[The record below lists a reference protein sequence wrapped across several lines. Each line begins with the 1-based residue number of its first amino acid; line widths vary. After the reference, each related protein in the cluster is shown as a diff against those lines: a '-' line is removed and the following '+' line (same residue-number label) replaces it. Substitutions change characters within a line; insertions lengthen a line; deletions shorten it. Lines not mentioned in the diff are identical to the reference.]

1 MSAFQ
6 YIVTAVLVLLAWTTV
21 RAAARGGIRKRIATF
36 WLLIWSAVGVAA
48 LWPRST
54 LIVAR
59 ALGIGRGADLVMYSS
74 VLAMLVGFFYIYTR
88 FRRMDRSLTLLV
100 RRLAVDNPVLPEAGP
115 PALDGSEPSTAAPG
129 PSSSD

>member
-6 YIVTAVLVLLAWTTV
+6 YLVLAVLLLLAWLTM
-21 RAAARGGIRKRIATF
+21 RAAVRGGIRKRIAGF
-36 WLLIWSAVGVAA
+36 WLLIWTAVGVAA

-59 ALGIGRGADLVMYSS
+59 ALGIGRGADLVMYCS
-74 VLAMLVGFFYIYTR
+74 VLGTLIGFFYIYTR

-100 RRLAVDNPVLPEAGP
+100 RRLAIDNPVLPEPDKGQATHRS
-115 PALDGSEPSTAAPG
+115 D
-129 PSSSD
+129 SSSSL